1 MPIAQFDPD
10 GRTRSSPAVRYRVA
24 DFKPA
29 GGRVAGVKP
38 TGGRG
43 ADVKP
48 AGGADVKPAGGRW
61 RGGLIGDL
69 CCCII
74 REGVN
79 L

>member
-1 MPIAQFDPD
+1 M
-10 GRTRSSPAVRYRVA
+10 TLAVTA
-24 DFKPA
+24 N
-29 GGRVAGVKP
+29 
-38 TGGRG
+38 GRG
-43 ADVKP
+43 V
-48 AGGADVKPAGGRW
+48 GRW